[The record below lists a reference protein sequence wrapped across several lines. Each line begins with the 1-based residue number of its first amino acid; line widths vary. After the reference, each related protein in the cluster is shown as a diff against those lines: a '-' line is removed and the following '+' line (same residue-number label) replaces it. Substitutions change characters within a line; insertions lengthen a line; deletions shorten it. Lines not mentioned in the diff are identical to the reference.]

1 MIRGLST
8 KSVFSNPESFMYNLI
23 LANFPLIEVHVEL
36 ISDPLC
42 QAACQE
48 SNDLVEVE

>member
-1 MIRGLST
+1 MIRGLRKQT
-8 KSVFSNPESFMYNLI
+8 LCSNPESFMYNLI